1 MKKLKELL
9 KTAPK
14 TIGGMIGAT
23 IFIMLVIPV
32 IAILSYIVIH
42 WFMLWYNGFDLLIE
56 FCKTFL

>member
-1 MKKLKELL
+1 
-9 KTAPK
+9 
-14 TIGGMIGAT
+14 MIGAT
-23 IFIMLVIPV
+23 LFIMLVTPV